1 MEMFGILISV
11 IGFIIPI
18 LVVGVVIYII
28 VIVSKN
34 KNDNVKFKLS
44 SKTLLQIYLYVIS
57 FLTLGICIIGATVA
71 LRAAVSFQMD
81 IPFTYTLQKAND
93 MKEAVPVFEDD
104 ILVEETQE
112 KCYQSDPVTYYD
124 TEFCFDSN
132 QRKTD
137 LINGI
142 TLFVSMAILFLIH
155 QYALS
160 KIKEERK
167 IEWLKKI
174 YIFASLILYSIVS
187 IIAIPTAIYQ
197 VINYLL
203 FEMDTSMYS
212 TPPAPAFAIA
222 VVLVGVPLWIY
233 FFKETVKLKE
243 D

>member
-1 MEMFGILISV
+1 
-11 IGFIIPI
+11 
-18 LVVGVVIYII
+18 
-28 VIVSKN
+28 
-34 KNDNVKFKLS
+34 
-44 SKTLLQIYLYVIS
+44 
-57 FLTLGICIIGATVA
+57 
-71 LRAAVSFQMD
+71 MD

-104 ILVEETQE
+104 ILIEETQE